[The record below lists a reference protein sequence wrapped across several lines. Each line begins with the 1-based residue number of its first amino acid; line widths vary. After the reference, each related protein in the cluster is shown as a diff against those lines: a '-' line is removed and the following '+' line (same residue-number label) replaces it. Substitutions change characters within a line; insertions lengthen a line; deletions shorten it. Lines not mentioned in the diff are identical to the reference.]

1 MGNFTPGWQF
11 KNLTIKK
18 KLFYTFLLCTL
29 FFLITLSC
37 ETPQLPDVDACI
49 ANPNPDQ
56 VCTEQ
61 YEPVCGCDDVTYS
74 NSCYADAAGVSVW
87 TVGECAG

>member
-1 MGNFTPGWQF
+1 MKKRFSTF
-11 KNLTIKK
+11 ETITAYIVVSIMF
-18 KLFYTFLLCTL
+18 LFIIF
-29 FFLITLSC
+29 SC

-49 ANPNPDQ
+49 TNPNPDQ
-56 VCTEQ
+56 VCTKQ
-61 YEPVCGCDDVTYS
+61 YEPVCGCDDITYS